1 VIKKLSHLIHPV
13 FDDFPVFDDEQ
24 VRLSRLLVAHV
35 TAISESG
42 DVSFIGRE
50 APWLMPAI
58 VGANQHLRRHG
69 FDYGYRLIG
78 KANAIAHRVAAYTS
92 PSLGGFDM
100 GHAATALAW
109 HDKGT
114 AGRDYFFH
122 LAFTVAY
129 ATQVNPYDVTFRNAL
144 DKNCAHFVPSTLL
157 VDMDR
162 SEENNIARLQELGSS
177 TLTGKV

>member
-13 FDDFPVFDDEQ
+13 FDDFPLFDDEQ
-24 VRLSRLLVAHV
+24 IRLSRLLVAHV

-58 VGANQHLRRHG
+58 VGASQHLRRHG

-78 KANAIAHRVAAYTS
+78 NANACAHRVAAYTS
-92 PSLGGFDM
+92 PALGGFEM

-109 HDKGT
+109 HHKGT
-114 AGRDYFFH
+114 GGRDYFFH
-122 LAFTVAY
+122 MAFSVSY
-129 ATQVNPYDVTFRNAL
+129 GTQVNPYEVTFRNAL
-144 DKNCAHFVPSTLL
+144 DKNCAHFVPATLMAEMAC
-157 VDMDR
+157 VQQD
-162 SEENNIARLQELGSS
+162 NVARLQELGRA
-177 TLTGKV
+177 TLAGKL